1 MSHLEGTDF
10 KMSIILGGPPKI
22 KVFKSETVSFRAWLR
37 ECMVIRY
44 SWSTHG
50 GQLASPL
57 TFGGSRLH
65 ISCDRPLVEAKKKK
79 R

>member
-1 MSHLEGTDF
+1 M
-10 KMSIILGGPPKI
+10 
-22 KVFKSETVSFRAWLR
+22 
-37 ECMVIRY
+37 
-44 SWSTHG
+44 G

-79 R
+79 KVADSWETEAWEKRVFLNQFIEYHTART